1 MENQFSYSN
10 VTDEVNQENQE
21 LGMIIGI
28 DLLSQREQLKEKLK
42 DIAGRLAD
50 DQLKYNQCIA
60 DLITVNSEIRKQNI
74 DTTKYVYDLNQQDSS
89 QII

>member
-10 VTDEVNQENQE
+10 VTDEVNQE
-21 LGMIIGI
+21 LGMIIEV
-28 DLLSQREQLKEKLK
+28 DLLDKREQLKDELK